1 MERIVLN
8 IPHAVPCTDFSDWT
22 NPENIKAEHDKWTDW
37 FTDMIFVPNVS
48 ALRETLGE
56 ANTSRVI
63 PVFAKLSRIDLD
75 LERLIGDPMENYGQG
90 IIYTKSKN
98 GLSER
103 TLPIEETVRRTLLFV
118 EHHAKLS
125 TLLQPENAILI
136 DCHSCPNDFSEASNA
151 AGEPV
156 DVCLGFNDDST
167 RPSDEI
173 IELARWTFSEAGYT
187 VGINT
192 PYSNSLIAHPN
203 RPSLMIELNKR
214 IYMNEKTLE
223 INPSADK
230 VNRVLNELYGEI
242 LRT

>member
-1 MERIVLN
+1 MKRIVLN

-37 FTDMIFVPNVS
+37 FTDILFAPYVDGV
-48 ALRETLGE
+48 ET
-56 ANTSRVI
+56 
-63 PVFAKLSRIDLD
+63 VFAKLSRIDLD

-136 DCHSCPNDFSEASNA
+136 DCHSCPNDFSEAGNA

-173 IELARWTFSEAGYT
+173 IELARRTFTDAGYS

>member
-48 ALRETLGE
+48 VLRETLGE

-151 AGEPV
+151 AG
-156 DVCLGFNDDST
+156 
-167 RPSDEI
+167 
-173 IELARWTFSEAGYT
+173 
-187 VGINT
+187 INT

>member
-63 PVFAKLSRIDLD
+63 PVCAKLSRFDLD
-75 LERLIGDPMENYGQG
+75 LERLIGDEMEEQGQG
-90 IIYTKSKN
+90 IIYTRSKN

-136 DCHSCPNDFSEASNA
+136 DCHSCPNDFSEAGNA
-151 AGEPV
+151 
-156 DVCLGFNDDST
+156 
-167 RPSDEI
+167 
-173 IELARWTFSEAGYT
+173 